1 MKNKFLY
8 LVLSMIMCF
17 SFVGEVFAEGLD
29 FVVSS
34 SVVGGNDSVVKGKNA
49 VINVNIKSD
58 LHISACTF
66 QVSSDSGIEYVSAKQ
81 ANGYIL
87 QIGSN
92 GRISV
97 DGDVTDTTPT
107 NMTVL
112 QLNYKVNNNGKVT
125 IKTLDCTSP
134 TDNKT
139 GSYKD
144 VIVELKTI
152 DLSEDT
158 SLSKL
163 VVNGGTLSPS
173 FSSDVKKY
181 SVELSGINFS
191 LNLTASNANYQDDIL
206 VTDVNGKTLDPNKIV
221 FTNNNN
227 QGTMPINITV
237 NNDTVYNLLAIYKED
252 SLNNSLKSLKVDGK
266 SVTLEDGKYDY
277 MVKIEKNVSS
287 VKIDASLSDSTN
299 FKFSDEFGGTQIV
312 QTPSN
317 STSYPIIIEPNNSSV
332 GAEGVTYTI
341 KLVKDGSSDNT
352 NVGSNNN
359 NNNNNNQNTN
369 TNPSTGGISIYLMFL
384 ILIISL
390 IGSIFIYRKNLES

>member
-8 LVLSMIMCF
+8 FVLSMIMCF
-17 SFVGEVFAEGLD
+17 SFVGDVFAEGLD
-29 FVVSS
+29 FVVST
-34 SVVGGNDSVVKGKNA
+34 SVVGGNDTVVKGDAA

-81 ANGYIL
+81 ASGYIL
-87 QIGSN
+87 QTGSN

-97 DGDVTDTTPT
+97 DGAVDDTTPT

-112 QLNYKVNNNGKVT
+112 QLNYKVNNDGKVT

-163 VVNGGTLSPS
+163 VVNGGILSPS
-173 FSSDVKKY
+173 FSSDVKNY

-191 LNLTASNANYQDDIL
+191 FDLTASNAHYQDDIL
-206 VTDVNGKTLDPNKIV
+206 VTDANGKTLDPKKIV
-221 FTNNNN
+221 FTNFNN

-237 NNDTVYNLLAIYKED
+237 NKDTVYNLLVIYKED

-266 SVTLEDGKYDY
+266 NITLEDGKYDY
-277 MVKIEKNVSS
+277 MIKIENNVSS
-287 VKIDASLSDSTN
+287 VKIDASLNDSTN
-299 FKFSDEFGGTQIV
+299 FKFADEFGGTQIV

-317 STSYPIIIEPNNSSV
+317 STSYPIIIEPSKSSV

-341 KLVKDGSSDNT
+341 RLVKDGTSDNT
-352 NVGSNNN
+352 NVGSGSS
-359 NNNNNNQNTN
+359 NNNQNAN
-369 TNPSTGGISIYLMFL
+369 TNPSTGGISMYLMFL